1 VPALS
6 PAHVAFGESV
16 RTAREARSWSQE
28 KLADQA
34 GLHRNQVGYLERAE
48 RNAPLSAILGL
59 AAALGM
65 SAAELLQPA
74 EDVYRRTFNGQE
86 R

>member
-6 PAHVAFGESV
+6 AAHVAFGDTV
-16 RTAREARSWSQE
+16 RAAREAHSWSQE
-28 KLADQA
+28 ELAGKA

-59 AAALGM
+59 AAALGLT
-65 SAAELLQPA
+65 AAELMQPA
-74 EDVYRRTFNGQE
+74 EDAFRDGNVAQE